1 MITLEKVA
9 KDFGKFKLHEIT
21 TEIPEGYIC
30 GLAGRNGAG
39 KTTLLNLM
47 LGLLKPEDGEL
58 TIDGMRYEEEEKAIR
73 NLLGCVLVDE
83 LFLPAMSLKDNA
95 EYFGQYYEAYDAGL
109 YEKYLSEFH
118 LVPGKKFKA
127 LSKGEK
133 LKCQFAFALAHH
145 PKYLLLDEPT
155 ANFDPEFRKQFWEIV
170 KAFIADGAHSVL
182 LATHLT
188 EDLDRMADYLLLL
201 ENGELVVSG
210 DIESFRDRYRIVSG
224 EDYLIR
230 NLPKDWLIGS
240 EMGTYGTKALVKNK
254 KGIPE
259 ELVSVPPSIEEFMYY
274 SSERR
279 RA

>member
-1 MITLEKVA
+1 MITLEKVT

-39 KTTLLNLM
+39 KTTMLNLM
-47 LGLLKPEDGEL
+47 LGLLKPDDGTL

-133 LKCQFAFALAHH
+133 LK
-145 PKYLLLDEPT
+145 
-155 ANFDPEFRKQFWEIV
+155 
-170 KAFIADGAHSVL
+170 
-182 LATHLT
+182 
-188 EDLDRMADYLLLL
+188 
-201 ENGELVVSG
+201 
-210 DIESFRDRYRIVSG
+210 
-224 EDYLIR
+224 
-230 NLPKDWLIGS
+230 
-240 EMGTYGTKALVKNK
+240 
-254 KGIPE
+254 
-259 ELVSVPPSIEEFMYY
+259 
-274 SSERR
+274 
-279 RA
+279 